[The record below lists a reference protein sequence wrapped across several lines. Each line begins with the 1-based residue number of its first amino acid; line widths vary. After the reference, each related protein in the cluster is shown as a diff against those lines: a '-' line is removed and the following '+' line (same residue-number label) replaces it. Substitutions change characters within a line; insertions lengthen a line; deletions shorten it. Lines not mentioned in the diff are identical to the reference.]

1 MTLPPHLEV
10 LDGFI
15 RAAEQVP
22 ADAWNRAPAD
32 DSWSPAQVAEH
43 LRLTYVVTRP
53 ELRGGQGFRVRT
65 SRWKQWLFQFLFL
78 RRITEQGRFPAHVPA
93 VREIRP
99 APGPYDRAALLAA
112 LRDEGEQ
119 FDREFTAVRDADVR
133 LSHPFL
139 GHLKPADALALT
151 TQHIRHHQK
160 QLARR

>member
-22 ADAWNRAPAD
+22 DDEWNRAQAGD
-32 DSWSPAQVAEH
+32 GWSPAQVAEH
-43 LRLTYVVTRP
+43 LRLAYVVTRP
-53 ELRGGQGFRVRT
+53 ELRGGKGFRVRT

-78 RRITEQGRFPAHVPA
+78 RRITEQGRFPANVPA

-99 APGPYDRAALLAA
+99 APGPYDRTALLAA

-119 FDREFTAVRDADVR
+119 FDREFIAVRDTNVR

-139 GHLKPADALALT
+139 GRLNASDALALT
-151 TQHIRHHQK
+151 TQHILHHQK

>member
-32 DSWSPAQVAEH
+32 ESWSPAQVAEH

-78 RRITEQGRFPAHVPA
+78 RRITEQGRFPANVPA

-119 FDREFTAVRDADVR
+119 FDREFAAVRDADVR

-139 GHLKPADALALT
+139 GRLKPADALALT
-151 TQHIRHHQK
+151 TQHIRHHEK
-160 QLARR
+160 QLGPH